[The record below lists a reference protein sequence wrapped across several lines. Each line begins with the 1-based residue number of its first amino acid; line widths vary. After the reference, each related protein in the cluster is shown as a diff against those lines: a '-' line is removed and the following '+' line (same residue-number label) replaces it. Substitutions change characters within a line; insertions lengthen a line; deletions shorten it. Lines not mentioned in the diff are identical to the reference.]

1 MVTALHRYLRGQSS
15 NPGKPEFP
23 LKRQY
28 HFYLSSFLYSIWP
41 SADTADNLAMTFD
54 TTPRF
59 QPWEPPW
66 HLIASV
72 AFSYRVIVSLS
83 FLGEQRLQFWRFILV
98 RKSTYREKG
107 PCIALPW
114 TLIWTK
120 SSQLKECL
128 EALLDCKRSTSNYTQ
143 NLSKSFSLADTVLSL
158 HSISRLSNWLVK
170 GTNLTLIN
178 LSTSKN

>member
-1 MVTALHRYLRGQSS
+1 
-15 NPGKPEFP
+15 
-23 LKRQY
+23 
-28 HFYLSSFLYSIWP
+28 
-41 SADTADNLAMTFD
+41 MTFD

-128 EALLDCKRSTSNYTQ
+128 EALLDCKRSTSNYNQ
-143 NLSKSFSLADTVLSL
+143 NFVQIFLTSWYGVISAFDLAPDLYINCLTLAVFLGQLSPSPRLTYLTVFNLTTRRKNESF
-158 HSISRLSNWLVK
+158 LSNWLVK

-178 LSTSKN
+178 LSTRKN